1 MMTIRRMI
9 LPWVAA
15 MIAAPAALAADDP
28 GAALRAC
35 RAEPDDARR
44 LACYDREVG
53 RLDAQAAPAAAA
65 VAAPPAPAAPAATAA
80 PATPALTPE
89 ERFGRT
95 GAMTREEADRKEQES
110 RELTELQATVTEI
123 WTRADGLMV
132 LTLDNGQIWK
142 QVRPDSRFRLK
153 VGEQV
158 KIQPAALGSFLLS
171 GPSKRSTRVSRV
183 K

>member
-1 MMTIRRMI
+1 MRMMIRRMI

-15 MIAAPAALAADDP
+15 MMAAPAAVAADDP
-28 GAALRAC
+28 GATLRAC
-35 RAEPDDARR
+35 RAEQDDAKR
-44 LACYDREVG
+44 LACYDREVD
-53 RLDAQAAPAAAA
+53 RQDSQAAPAAAA
-65 VAAPPAPAAPAATAA
+65 AAAAVTAPAAPAAPA
-80 PATPALTPE
+80 PTPE

-153 VGEQV
+153 AGEQV

-171 GPSKRSTRVSRV
+171 GPTKRSTRVSRV

>member
-1 MMTIRRMI
+1 MTIRWMI

-15 MIAAPAALAADDP
+15 MMAAPAALAADDP
-28 GAALRAC
+28 GASLLAC

-44 LACYDREVG
+44 LACYDREVD
-53 RLDAQAAPAAAA
+53 RLDAQAAPAAA
-65 VAAPPAPAAPAATAA
+65 VVAAPAATAA
-80 PATPALTPE
+80 PAAPALTPE

-153 VGEQV
+153 AGEQV

-171 GPSKRSTRVSRV
+171 GPGKRSTRVSRV